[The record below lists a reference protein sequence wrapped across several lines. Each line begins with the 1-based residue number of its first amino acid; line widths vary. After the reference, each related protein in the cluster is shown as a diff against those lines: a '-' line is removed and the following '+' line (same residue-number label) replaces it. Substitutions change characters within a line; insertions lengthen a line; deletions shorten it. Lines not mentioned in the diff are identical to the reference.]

1 MFTSAR
7 LQLTLW
13 YLLIIMTISVA
24 FSIVIYEFLSR
35 EVERFAQIQSARFES
50 RINDCIP
57 TPTQPCTVPFNIVF
71 PIDNSELVLETK
83 KRIVSSLFFING
95 TILFVSGAL
104 GYFLAGRTL
113 KPIKEMVED
122 QNRFISDASHELKTP
137 LTSLKTAFEVHL
149 RNKKRNLKESDEL
162 VQESITE
169 VNKLQQLSESLLFLA
184 GQRKPSQSVTLSPV
198 ELKEIISAAIKRVSP
213 LAKKKKITLKG
224 LTQNIAVIGNAHTLT
239 DLFVILLDN
248 AIKYSPTKSEVTI
261 TSTLVDKNTAKISV
275 TDEGKGISPEDL
287 EHIFERFFRSDTAR
301 SKIDAEGYGL
311 GLSIAQQLAQTN
323 KATLSVESTVDVG
336 STFSLTINCLKPIT
350 K

>member
-13 YLLIIMTISVA
+13 YLLIIMTISIA
-24 FSIVIYEFLSR
+24 FSLVIYEFLSR
-35 EVERFAQIQSARFES
+35 EVQRFAQIQSARFES
-50 RINDCIP
+50 RVRDCTP
-57 TPTQPCTVPFNIVF
+57 TPSQPCTVPFNIVF

-113 KPIKEMVED
+113 KPIKDMVED

-149 RNKKRNLKESDEL
+149 RNKKRTLRESDEL
-162 VQESITE
+162 VEESITE

-184 GQRKPSQSVTLSPV
+184 GHRKPLQSQILEPIS
-198 ELKEIISAAIKRVSP
+198 LKEVLLKAIKRVSP
-213 LAKKKKITLKG
+213 LAKKKKIELKNSVKDLVVVG
-224 LTQNIAVIGNAHTLT
+224 NIASLT

-248 AIKYSPTKSEVTI
+248 SIKYSESKTTIEI
-261 TSTLVDKNTAKISV
+261 TSKIVDKTTAMISV
-275 TDEGKGISPEDL
+275 VDEGKGISSEDL
-287 EHIFERFFRSDTAR
+287 EHIFERFFRADSARTKSDA
-301 SKIDAEGYGL
+301 DGYGL
-311 GLSIAQQLAQTN
+311 GLSIAQQLAAYN
-323 KATLSVESTVDVG
+323 KATLSVESTLDVG
-336 STFSLTINCLKPIT
+336 STFSVTIPFLKSD
-350 K
+350 KN